1 VTGYWFL
8 QQPQWRPPE
17 ALREYLAA
25 GPKPVYIGFGSM
37 VSSNATSFTETVL
50 AAIKK
55 SGQRAVL
62 ASGWGGLSGEE
73 NTQSEQIFFLR
84 HAPHD
89 WLFPRMSAAVH
100 HGGAGTTAAAVRA
113 GIPSVIVPFYGDQPF
128 WSRCLNRQ
136 GVAPPAVERKTMTA
150 ETLASAVEATQHPA
164 MIQKA
169 VALGSAVRAEDGVG
183 EAIRYLREWGLL
195 PSVAEDA
202 VLQPLARG
210 TA

>member
-1 VTGYWFL
+1 V
-8 QQPQWRPPE
+8 
-17 ALREYLAA
+17 
-25 GPKPVYIGFGSM
+25 
-37 VSSNATSFTETVL
+37 
-50 AAIKK
+50 KK

-62 ASGWGGLSGEE
+62 ASGWGGLAGEE
-73 NTQSEQIFFLR
+73 GSQSDQIFFLR

-128 WSRCLNRQ
+128 WARCLNRQ
-136 GVAPPAVERKTMTA
+136 GIAPPAVERKTMTA
-150 ETLASAVEATQHPA
+150 DTLASALAATQHPT

-169 VALGSAVRAEDGVG
+169 AALGRAVRTEDGIG
-183 EAIRYLREWGLL
+183 EAVRCLLEWGLL
-195 PSVAEDA
+195 PA
-202 VLQPLARG
+202 VSEESALQPLARG

>member
-1 VTGYWFL
+1 
-8 QQPQWRPPE
+8 
-17 ALREYLAA
+17 
-25 GPKPVYIGFGSM
+25 M
-37 VSSNATSFTETVL
+37 VSSNATSFTETIL
-50 AAIKK
+50 AAVKK

-73 NTQSEQIFFLR
+73 GPQNENIFFLR

-128 WSRCLNRQ
+128 WARCLNRR

-150 ETLASAVEATQHPA
+150 DTLASALAATQHPV

-169 VALGSAVRAEDGVG
+169 MVLGSAVRAEDGIG
-183 EAIRYLREWGLL
+183 EAVRCLREWDLL
-195 PSVAEDA
+195 PALTEDA
-202 VLQPLARG
+202 VLQPLARR

>member
-1 VTGYWFL
+1 VTGYWFFH
-8 QQPQWRPPE
+8 QTQGRPPE
-17 ALREYLAA
+17 ALSEFLAA

-62 ASGWGGLSGEE
+62 ASGWGGLAGEE
-73 NTQSEQIFFLR
+73 GPQSEQIFFLR

-128 WSRCLNRQ
+128 WARCLNRQ
-136 GVAPPAVERKTMTA
+136 GVAPPAVERKTITA
-150 ETLASAVEATQHPA
+150 DTLAFALAVTQHPA

-169 VALGSAVRAEDGVG
+169 MALGNAVRAEDGIG
-183 EAIRYLREWGLL
+183 EAVRCLREWGLL
-195 PSVAEDA
+195 PAINEDA
-202 VLQPLARG
+202 VLHSLQRR